1 MTNKI
6 KSFFQMTSWGQ
17 LLHIIRGGIMITI
30 IILLS
35 LWTIFFFPINCR
47 IKEKWQCE
55 IILKKFLIFFI
66 IKKRLIIFIFL
77 FYI

>member
-35 LWTIFFFPINCR
+35 LWTIFFFPN
-47 IKEKWQCE
+47 K
-55 IILKKFLIFFI
+55 LSH
-66 IKKRLIIFIFL
+66 KRKMAV
-77 FYI
+77 